1 MSQSI
6 LDWLTLQ
13 NRISDYADM
22 QDRLIAVLDNII
34 FEAGYAGS
42 DGYMEGVIHIDNI
55 YTAVA
60 LIREA
65 RRM

>member
-1 MSQSI
+1 
-6 LDWLTLQ
+6 
-13 NRISDYADM
+13 M

-42 DGYMEGVIHIDNI
+42 DGYMDGVIHIDNI

>member
-1 MSQSI
+1 
-6 LDWLTLQ
+6 
-13 NRISDYADM
+13 M

-42 DGYMEGVIHIDNI
+42 DGYMDGVIHSDNI

>member
-1 MSQSI
+1 MNNS
-6 LDWLTLQ
+6 LDWVTLQ
-13 NRISDYADM
+13 KCISDYADM
-22 QDRLIAVLDNII
+22 QDRLIAVLNDII

-42 DGYMEGVIHIDNI
+42 DGYMDGVIHSDNI